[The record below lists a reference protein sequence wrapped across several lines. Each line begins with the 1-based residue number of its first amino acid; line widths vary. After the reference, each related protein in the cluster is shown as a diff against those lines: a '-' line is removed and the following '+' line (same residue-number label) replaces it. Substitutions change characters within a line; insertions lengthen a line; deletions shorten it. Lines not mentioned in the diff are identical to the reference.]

1 MIRVPTSRLSGPK
14 STRERCY
21 ALNRR
26 VWRDE
31 PLGCHGGKSE
41 GMSSEKQRDTS
52 ELDEAKPVSAAVV
65 ERGSG

>member
-1 MIRVPTSRLSGPK
+1 MPWIGVF
-14 STRERCY
+14 
-21 ALNRR
+21 
-26 VWRDE
+26 WRDE
-31 PLGCHGGKSE
+31 LLGCHGVKSE